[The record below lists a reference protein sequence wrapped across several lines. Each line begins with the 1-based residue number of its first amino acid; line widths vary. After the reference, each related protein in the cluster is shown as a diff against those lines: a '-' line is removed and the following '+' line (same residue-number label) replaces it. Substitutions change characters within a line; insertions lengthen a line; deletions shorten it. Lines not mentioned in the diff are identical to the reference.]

1 MKFHTKIFV
10 DANTE
15 LADLITRLSKLVD
28 GTVSID
34 TVLTNA
40 LELDVKR
47 NDLGPSASHNIDDGF
62 LAYGFTV
69 EIVNTVDMRFDLYL
83 EAVGDIMMNL
93 NERGHSVVASCDWEE
108 KLPGCGRI
116 IVSN

>member
-1 MKFHTKIFV
+1 MKFYTKIFV
-10 DANTE
+10 DANVE
-15 LADLITRLSKLVD
+15 LADLITHVSRIVD

-47 NDLGPSASHNIDDGF
+47 NDLGSSACHNIDDGF

-69 EIVNTVDMRFDLYL
+69 EIVNTVDMLFDLYL
-83 EAVGDIMMNL
+83 EAVGNIMMNL
-93 NERGHSVVASCDWEE
+93 SERGHSVVASCGWEE
-108 KLPGCGRI
+108 KLPGGGRI
-116 IVSN
+116 IVSK